1 MPAGAPAISLEKV
14 SRTAPGLVDLY
25 KAAGVSLRKQGAAG
39 LRAAVYLVLDHSA
52 SMSGHYRTGTMQHF
66 AEQVLGL
73 SANLDDDGVVPL
85 VFFSDKVSL
94 IDEIGLDNYHGRI
107 QALQAKL
114 SWGGTNYLPAM
125 MAVIDHH
132 RATGGA
138 YPAFVVFQTDGAPFD
153 KRPARDLIRRSSN
166 LPIFWQFVGFGKGRH
181 LKFLQGL
188 DTMEGRLVDN
198 AGFLATGRAPGDLSA
213 GELYDQLL
221 AEFPIWLSAARA
233 AGILR

>member
-1 MPAGAPAISLEKV
+1 MPAGAPAISLDKV
-14 SRTAPGLVDLY
+14 ARTAPGLVDLY
-25 KAAGVSLRKQGAAG
+25 KAAGVSLRKQGATG
-39 LRAAVYLVLDHSA
+39 LRAAVYLVLDHSH
-52 SMSGHYRTGTMQHF
+52 SMAGHYRNGTMQHF

-94 IDEIGLDNYHGRI
+94 VDEIGLDNYHGRI
-107 QALQAKL
+107 QALHAKL
-114 SWGGTNYLPAM
+114 PWGGTTYLPAM
-125 MAVIDHH
+125 RAVIDHH

-153 KRPARDLIRRSSN
+153 RRAARSLIQQSSN

-181 LKFLQGL
+181 LKFLQDL
-188 DTMEGRLVDN
+188 DTMGGRLVDN
-198 AGFLATGRAPGDLSA
+198 AGFLATGRVPGELPT

-221 AEFPIWLSAARA
+221 AEFPTWLSAARA

>member
-1 MPAGAPAISLEKV
+1 MSLEKV

-52 SMSGHYRTGTMQHF
+52 SMMGHYRTGTMQHF

-94 IDEIGLDNYHGRI
+94 VDEIGLDNYHGRI

-114 SWGGTNYLPAM
+114 PWGGTNYVPAM
-125 MAVIDHH
+125 TAVIDHH

-153 KRPARDLIRRSSN
+153 KRRARDLIRQSSD

-181 LKFLQGL
+181 LKFLRDL
-188 DTMEGRLVDN
+188 DTMEGRMVDN

-221 AEFPIWLSAARA
+221 AEFPTWLSAARA